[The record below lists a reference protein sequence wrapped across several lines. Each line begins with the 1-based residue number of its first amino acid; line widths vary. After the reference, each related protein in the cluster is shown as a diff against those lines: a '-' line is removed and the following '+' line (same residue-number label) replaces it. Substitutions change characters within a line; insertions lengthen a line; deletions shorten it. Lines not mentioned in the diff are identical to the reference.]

1 MKPIVTLEEMK
12 EMEEEAKK
20 RGITEQEMMR
30 RAAQV
35 VLESY
40 PFQGNIAIVCGR
52 GNKGG
57 DGYALAV
64 LLTENGR
71 KVKLDLLSESFSEA
85 GKYYFGRCQE
95 KGITYEICKSNTV
108 FDSYDAIV
116 DAIYGTGFHGKL
128 PEFTK
133 QVIQN
138 MNLSEKPII
147 SIDIN
152 SGLDAK
158 NGLTDL
164 CVQSTLTVAIECY
177 KEGHFLNQAKDNRK
191 ALAFGSIG
199 LKEKSSIYLMEEKDV
214 VAVIPPRYEFS
225 NKGTYGKSLLIG
237 GSIPYSGAVKLANL
251 SLSCLKVGSG
261 LSTLA
266 VPESLVYAVSPFLLE
281 TTLYPL
287 KEEQGMMKWD
297 EKIFRQLLE
306 KRTAIG
312 IGMGWSQGKDYDE
325 ILTFLI
331 QESEA
336 PLIIDADGLNVLARM
351 DPSLLKEAKAPIILT
366 PHPAEF
372 SRLCQIPTE
381 EILENPVEIAKS
393 FAAKYRVILLLKGS
407 TTIITDGINTI
418 FVEKG
423 GKGMATAGSGDVL
436 TGILT
441 GLCSYCS
448 VDIKTVS
455 AAAYLN
461 GLAGM
466 EAEKRKGAIGMTA
479 KDTIE
484 SLPEVLHQLLG
495 W

>member
-40 PFQGNIAIVCGR
+40 PFQGNIAIVCGS
-52 GNKGG
+52 GNNAG
-57 DGYALAV
+57 DGYALAL
-64 LLTENGR
+64 LLTEKGC
-71 KVKLDLLSESFSEA
+71 KVKLYLLSESFSEA

-287 KEEQGMMKWD
+287 KEEQGMMKWT
-297 EKIFRQLLE
+297 KKF
-306 KRTAIG
+306 
-312 IGMGWSQGKDYDE
+312 
-325 ILTFLI
+325 
-331 QESEA
+331 
-336 PLIIDADGLNVLARM
+336 
-351 DPSLLKEAKAPIILT
+351 
-366 PHPAEF
+366 
-372 SRLCQIPTE
+372 
-381 EILENPVEIAKS
+381 
-393 FAAKYRVILLLKGS
+393 
-407 TTIITDGINTI
+407 
-418 FVEKG
+418 FV
-423 GKGMATAGSGDVL
+423 
-436 TGILT
+436 
-441 GLCSYCS
+441 SY
-448 VDIKTVS
+448 
-455 AAAYLN
+455 
-461 GLAGM
+461 
-466 EAEKRKGAIGMTA
+466 
-479 KDTIE
+479 
-484 SLPEVLHQLLG
+484 
-495 W
+495 